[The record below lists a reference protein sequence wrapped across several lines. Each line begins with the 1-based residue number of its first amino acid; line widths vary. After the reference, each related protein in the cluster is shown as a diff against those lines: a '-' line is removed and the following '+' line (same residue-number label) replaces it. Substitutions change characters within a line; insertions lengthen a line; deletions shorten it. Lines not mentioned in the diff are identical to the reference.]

1 MDAAP
6 THPPVALLALLEMQ
20 DGPRDILEPQ
30 RASLSAHCAA
40 AVETA
45 VATIPGASPR
55 SAHLPSPFTTNEDSL
70 PGRPLYECFARAR
83 AQEMQAT
90 ELLICFHGT
99 ASRNIRP
106 ISREG
111 LDASKRGSAH
121 GQVFGTGEYFAESL
135 PLALQYAIRHRQL
148 EGVNQVLVFAV
159 LARQNEIRDKRGS
172 CGRIFVIADPARTLP
187 LGVLTV
193 PQHAEKIVL
202 EWSRAWSRERQGET
216 PQQQVEREQLE
227 HTILKKVDRMF
238 KHLGED
244 STVKVPPLAVDQLG
258 FCTSSRCT
266 WQLRAARHCLPGC
279 GHWLPTAT
287 ATPPRVLERAASTK
301 PPILCLW
308 PSRSKGPRRGLGHMA
323 VAARG
328 ARRRPAGLRRTG
340 GLAARHCAYSCLMR
354 LCPDPNSI

>member
-6 THPPVALLALLEMQ
+6 THAPVALLALLEMQ

-55 SAHLPSPFTTNEDSL
+55 SAHLPSPFATNEDSL

-121 GQVFGTGEYFAESL
+121 GQVLGTGEYFAESL
-135 PLALQYAIRHRQL
+135 PLALQYAMRHRQL
-148 EGVNQVLVFAV
+148 GGVNQVLVFAV

-216 PQQQVEREQLE
+216 PQQQIEREQLE

-244 STVKVPPLAVDQLG
+244 SKVRVPPWWWLSSVSAPSQGAPGSSGQLG
-258 FCTSSRCT
+258 TYS
-266 WQLRAARHCLPGC
+266 ALPGC

-287 ATPPRVLERAASTK
+287 ASSVLERAASEAAD
-301 PPILCLW
+301 
-308 PSRSKGPRRGLGHMA
+308 PSAIPL
-323 VAARG
+323 
-328 ARRRPAGLRRTG
+328 P
-340 GLAARHCAYSCLMR
+340 LA
-354 LCPDPNSI
+354 IQE

>member
-121 GQVFGTGEYFAESL
+121 GQVLGTGEYFAESL

-244 STVKVPPLAVDQLG
+244 STVKVPPWRWISSVSAPPQGAPGSSGQLG
-258 FCTSSRCT
+258 TVS
-266 WQLRAARHCLPGC
+266 QGAATGC
-279 GHWLPTAT
+279 PQP
-287 ATPPRVLERAASTK
+287 PPRVLERAASTK
-301 PPILCLW
+301 PPIL
-308 PSRSKGPRRGLGHMA
+308 SAFGHPGVKDLDEA
-323 VAARG
+323 SAIWQSLPEVREG
-328 ARRRPAGLRRTG
+328 GRPACAAQVGLRLDST
-340 GLAARHCAYSCLMR
+340 LCLF
-354 LCPDPNSI
+354 LPHAPLP